1 MKISSKGN
9 VRNTTEDFRGHS
21 EMTIDRKSV
30 KVVQQATRNI
40 LSEHP
45 IKHIS
50 FFQLYEIICSEK
62 KKRSEVFIGEELFSM
77 KIFKVKYKESQLRF
91 YLLSRYFLYSDI

>member
-1 MKISSKGN
+1 MKTWKKGD

-21 EMTIDRKSV
+21 ELTIDRKTV

-50 FFQLYEIICSEK
+50 FFLP
-62 KKRSEVFIGEELFSM
+62 FLFFAFAVT
-77 KIFKVKYKESQLRF
+77 I
-91 YLLSRYFLYSDI
+91 